1 MKFRSEV
8 VAQLKSN
15 YYDVCV
21 IGGGASGA
29 GCALDAQLRGLKT
42 VVLDSRDFGSATS
55 SASTKL
61 IHGGVRYLQQAL
73 CNCDAAQ
80 YRVMRLALRERSLM
94 IRNASYLTGVRQF
107 AVPCGGLSDAIY
119 FGIGL
124 RLYDWISGSASL
136 SRSYF
141 LGRSSTLGKM
151 PWLKADRL
159 IGAMFYGDG
168 QFDDSRYN
176 LALVQSCR
184 KAGGTALSY
193 AHVNGFEKDD
203 RGQIVAVIAEDR
215 ESGAS
220 FRIAARCFVNAT
232 GPFSDHVRRVANPA
246 VEERLVLSK
255 GIHILLPLRD
265 NFGDSALLMPD
276 TEDGRVIFVI
286 PWSDRLLVGTTDT
299 ESDASQEMIVTKA
312 EAEYVLRHLNAYLT
326 EPYELSDIVSA
337 FAGLRPL
344 VKGRDVR
351 ATKKL
356 VRDYEI
362 ETDSSSGLISILG
375 GKWTVYRAM
384 AQDAVNA
391 AQKKILG
398 RVTECKTRNYRLFGS
413 GIDPTALNK
422 DLRKSYPISGGTA
435 EHLVRKFGSNAVR
448 VLDLARED
456 ASHLSLLVDGAPQ
469 IRAEVAYCAREEMAF
484 CIEDVLRRR
493 LGLEFLDWRK
503 AIQAAPATGQILGHE
518 LAWSA
523 AQTKLEID
531 GYVRKIERLLRKVG
545 LDEVQE
551 DVLGPV

>member
-1 MKFRSEV
+1 MKSRSEV
-8 VAQLKSN
+8 LAQLRSN
-15 YYDVCV
+15 YYDLCV

-55 SASTKL
+55 TASTKL
-61 IHGGVRYLQQAL
+61 IHGGVRYLQEAL
-73 CNCDAAQ
+73 RNCDAAQ

-94 IRNASYLTGVRQF
+94 IRNASHLTGVRQF

-124 RLYDWISGSASL
+124 RIYDWISGSASL

-141 LGRSSTLGKM
+141 LGRSSTLAKM

-159 IGAMFYGDG
+159 IGAVFYSDG

-184 KAGGTALSY
+184 EAGGTPLSY

-220 FRIAARCFVNAT
+220 FRVAARCFVNAT
-232 GPFSDHVRRVANPA
+232 GPFSDRVRRLANRA
-246 VEERLVLSK
+246 AEERLVLSK

-265 NFGDSALLMPD
+265 KFGDSALLIPD
-276 TEDGRVIFVI
+276 TEDRRVIFVI

-299 ESDASQEMIVTKA
+299 ESDASQEMIVTRP
-312 EAEYVLRHLNAYLT
+312 EAEYVLRHLNPYLVK
-326 EPYELSDIVSA
+326 PYETSEIVSA

-344 VKGRDVR
+344 VKSKSVRD
-351 ATKKL
+351 TKRL

-362 ETDSSSGLISILG
+362 ETDLSSGLVSMLG

-391 AQKKILG
+391 VQKKILG
-398 RVTECKTRNYRLFGS
+398 HVTECKTRNYRLFGS
-413 GIDPTALNK
+413 GIDLTALKK
-422 DLRKSYPISGGTA
+422 DLTKSYSISGGTA
-435 EHLVRKFGSNAVR
+435 EHLVRKFGSNANR
-448 VLDLARED
+448 VLELAQED

-484 CIEDVLRRR
+484 CIEDILGRR
-493 LGLEFLDWRK
+493 LGLELFDWSK
-503 AIQAAPATGQILGHE
+503 AIQAAPATGQILGRE
-518 LAWSA
+518 LGWSA
-523 AQTKLEID
+523 ARTKFEID
-531 GYVRKIERLLRKVG
+531 GYVRKIERLLQEVG

-551 DVLGPV
+551 DVLGQV